1 MNTIKQGS
9 RGGDVKLLQKYI
21 GAWQDGIWGPKTTEA
36 VKKWQSEHGLVA
48 DGIVGKKTWMK
59 LIENDLKSGQ
69 LTDADYIKAAIELD
83 VEVAVLKAIK
93 TVESGGKAMQNGI
106 PRMLFE
112 GHIFWKQ
119 LEARKINPS
128 KYVKGNE
135 NILYKYWTKKH
146 YTGRNAGEY
155 ARLQKAIKINEAA
168 AYESAS
174 YGMFQIMGNNYKIC
188 GYNSAKEFYNA
199 LCESEDAHFYSFIN
213 FIKAKG
219 IVPYMQ
225 KKDWSGIAYRYNGP
239 SYKKNN
245 YHKKLQ
251 DAYNKFK

>member
-1 MNTIKQGS
+1 MNVVKEGS

-21 GAWQDGIWGPKTTEA
+21 GTWQDGIWGPKTTEA

-48 DGIVGKKTWMK
+48 DGIVGNKTWMK
-59 LIENDLKSGQ
+59 LIEDDLKSGQ
-69 LTDADYIKAAIELD
+69 LTDADYIKAAIDLD

-93 TVESGGKAMQNGI
+93 TVESGGKAIQNGI
-106 PRMLFE
+106 PTMLFE
-112 GHIFWKQ
+112 GHVFWKR
-119 LEARKINPS
+119 LESRKINPS

-174 YGMFQIMGNNYKIC
+174 YGMFQIMGHNYKVC
-188 GYNSAKEFYNA
+188 GYNSAKEFYED
-199 LCESEDAHFYSFIN
+199 LCKNEDAHFNAFIK

-225 KKDWSGIAYRYNGP
+225 KKDWNNIAYRYNGAG
-239 SYKKNN
+239 YKKNR
-245 YHKKLQ
+245 YDQKLK

>member
-36 VKKWQSEHGLVA
+36 VKKWQKEHGLVD
-48 DGIVGKKTWMK
+48 DGIVGQKTWMK
-59 LIENDLKSGQ
+59 LIEDDLKSGK
-69 LTDADYIKAAIELD
+69 LTDADYIKAAIELN

-106 PRMLFE
+106 PTMLFE

-119 LEARKINPS
+119 LEARKINPQ

-135 NILYKYWTKKH
+135 NILYKTWTKKY
-146 YTGRNAGEY
+146 YTGRNNGEY
-155 ARLQKAIKINEAA
+155 ARLQKAIKINEDA

-174 YGMFQIMGNNYKIC
+174 YGMFNRMENNYKVC
-188 GYNSAKEFYNA
+188 
-199 LCESEDAHFYSFIN
+199 
-213 FIKAKG
+213 
-219 IVPYMQ
+219 
-225 KKDWSGIAYRYNGP
+225 RYNCTI
-239 SYKKNN
+239 YAE
-245 YHKKLQ
+245 KKLGTNCLQ
-251 DAYNKFK
+251 IQWLLL

>member
-1 MNTIKQGS
+1 MNVIKQGS

-36 VKKWQSEHGLVA
+36 VKKWQKEHGLVD
-48 DGIVGKKTWMK
+48 DGVVGNKTWMK
-59 LIENDLKSGQ
+59 LIENDLKSGS
-69 LTDADYIKAAIELD
+69 LTDADYIKAAIDLN

-93 TVESGGKAMQNGI
+93 TVESGGKAIQNGI
-106 PRMLFE
+106 PTMLFE
-112 GHIFWKQ
+112 GHVFWKQ
-119 LEARKINPS
+119 LEARKINPNN
-128 KYVKGNE
+128 YVKGNE
-135 NILYKYWTKKH
+135 NILYKTWTKKY
-146 YTGRNAGEY
+146 YTGRNNGEY
-155 ARLQKAIKINEAA
+155 ERLKKAIKINEAA

-174 YGMFQIMGNNYKIC
+174 YGMFQIMGNNYKVC
-188 GYNSAKEFYNA
+188 GYNSAKEFYED
-199 LCESEDAHFYSFIN
+199 LCKNEDAHFYSFIK

-225 KKDWSGIAYRYNGP
+225 KKDWSQIAYRYNGP

-245 YHKKLQ
+245 YHKKLA